1 MPELQGGPA
10 NAPFLGESKLRDG
23 MTNREREVVAL
34 ERISDQLALLCSIV
48 SQRFSTTTTPGDKN
62 KNLYKAAVGS
72 WENEGGSLMPDRN
85 LPFGMTAKVV
95 THYTVGPYIY
105 SDFDL
110 AFDELQRQRAAMEI
124 VLR

>member
-1 MPELQGGPA
+1 MSA
-10 NAPFLGESKLRDG
+10 ASNAETPDQPGTGE
-23 MTNREREVVAL
+23 
-34 ERISDQLALLCSIV
+34 
-48 SQRFSTTTTPGDKN
+48 
-62 KNLYKAAVGS
+62 

-85 LPFGMTAKVV
+85 LPVGMTAKVV

-110 AFDELQRQRAAMEI
+110 AFDELQRQRAAIET